1 MRRLISGV
9 HEYEK
14 LICNQMI
21 TRSTAVTDMEY
32 EELAS
37 KLSALGHP
45 TRLAMVKVLADGEQ
59 YLSEVAKRVGVSRA
73 LAKVHLKKLR
83 EAGIV
88 ETRVVTLKDEAKALR
103 YYKLRPFNIHLSPE
117 TLKEE

>member
-1 MRRLISGV
+1 
-9 HEYEK
+9 
-14 LICNQMI
+14 
-21 TRSTAVTDMEY
+21 
-32 EELAS
+32 
-37 KLSALGHP
+37 
-45 TRLAMVKVLADGEQ
+45 
-59 YLSEVAKRVGVSRA
+59 VGVSRA